1 MMEIIEGQMA
11 EVVEEARDVKM
22 MIVSGIL
29 YVASLTICAWIMCLH
44 ECIG

>member
-1 MMEIIEGQMA
+1 MIEIVGDQMA
-11 EVVEEARDVKM
+11 EVVKEARDVKM
-22 MIVSGIL
+22 MIISGIL